1 MIKNDIHGN
10 DDDENCGD
18 NERDEEDDGNDPTKS
33 AQTPLN
39 FSMIL
44 SFHYQL
50 VQQVSPQE
58 EDESNDRQNTMD
70 QYSLPK
76 DSPPVDGTFIN
87 IK

>member
-10 DDDENCGD
+10 DDDENCED
-18 NERDEEDDGNDPTKS
+18 NDRDKDDDGNDPTKS
-33 AQTPLN
+33 ART
-39 FSMIL
+39 MIL

-50 VQQVSPQE
+50 VLQVSPQE